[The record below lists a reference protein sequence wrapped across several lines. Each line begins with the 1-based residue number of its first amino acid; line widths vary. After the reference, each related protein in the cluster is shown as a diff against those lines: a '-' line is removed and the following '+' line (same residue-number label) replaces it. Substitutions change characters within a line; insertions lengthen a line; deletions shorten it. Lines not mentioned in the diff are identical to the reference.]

1 MAFNISTNRA
11 ARTTYQ
17 DDSWKAAGF
26 LNLSLPTKAGGR
38 AKLFGIPL
46 KASNPNHARLIASLE
61 KDPAKTLT
69 WILENVEIDF
79 RSAEPS
85 EDNAFAI

>member
-1 MAFNISTNRA
+1 MAFANRNTA
-11 ARTTYQ
+11 ARTTNQ

>member
-26 LNLSLPTKAGGR
+26 LNLSLPSKAGGK

-46 KASNPNHARLIASLE
+46 KASNVNHARLIAALE
-61 KDPAKTLT
+61 KDPEATLA
-69 WILENVEIDF
+69 WVKENLLIEY